1 MSGAVAMF
9 GSPKKTD
16 ASPSS
21 FNNPLSRPS
30 SVMSNGYIGV
40 TTPGASAVQDEADAE
55 FAGANQALTRQASEK
70 LGDVFALKTELRN
83 ANDPN
88 NNPKMRHHVS
98 LKFGTGTVPGVGV
111 PGETVQVVQSG
122 NNNDD
127 LDDLDLGAFEGG
139 NESVVNSPTGDEN
152 TTFGFDDDD
161 SMSFEDDE

>member
-83 ANDPN
+83 AN
-88 NNPKMRHHVS
+88 VS
-98 LKFGTGTVPGVGV
+98 FSSLLFFLLLSSQKESQANAWCRSFNEPGWWWWGGGPFGLMTRYTCFLHLVWQFLSYQ
-111 PGETVQVVQSG
+111 T
-122 NNNDD
+122 
-127 LDDLDLGAFEGG
+127 
-139 NESVVNSPTGDEN
+139 
-152 TTFGFDDDD
+152 
-161 SMSFEDDE
+161 SFNFFSIPLFLFYL